1 MQGRLRLALY
11 CFVPGLSSVYDT
23 GVYPS
28 VFGAKLFGNVPEG
41 RFLCLQNK
49 RCDMMGLKSV
59 LFSGVLLSAM
69 AVGVQA
75 TPETGSGLDK
85 SLLPQPV
92 YSPDPGLVDLYWAAW
107 DLAWGRVKHQDGIPQ
122 SPYMDENLWD
132 DTIWI
137 WDTEFMVLFCRYA
150 PSLFPGIQSL
160 DNFYKT
166 ILDLSLIHI

>member
-1 MQGRLRLALY
+1 MQGRLRLALS
-11 CFVPGLSSVYDT
+11 CFVPGQSSVYDI

-28 VFGAKLFGNVPEG
+28 VFGAKLFGNVPEE

-92 YSPDPGLVDLYWAAW
+92 YSPDSGLVDL
-107 DLAWGRVKHQDGIPQ
+107 LRTCWGFI
-122 SPYMDENLWD
+122 
-132 DTIWI
+132 I
-137 WDTEFMVLFCRYA
+137 
-150 PSLFPGIQSL
+150 
-160 DNFYKT
+160 
-166 ILDLSLIHI
+166 